1 MAWFTPEACG
11 HGRRFSG
18 LQRIKERRGG
28 AQEPGPTESHP
39 FKSNLCT
46 HTLTHCCTCARAR
59 THPLHPP
66 TKLVLWSLSQLG
78 PIKDSQ
84 DESITSSTRARASSL
99 PLIILSCQVKQLSAA
114 APLLDAVSPLQ
125 SQSVASVPG
134 RGCPL
139 TAEIAP
145 LSHFIWFHFWK
156 CINRFV
162 LVRVMLHVDIT
173 LLFVCLGCAAQITQH

>member
-28 AQEPGPTESHP
+28 AEEPRPTESHP
-39 FKSNLCT
+39 FISNLCT

-59 THPLHPP
+59 THPLQPPP

-99 PLIILSCQVKQLSAA
+99 PLIILSCQVKQPSAA
-114 APLLDAVSPLQ
+114 APRLDAASPLQ
-125 SQSVASVPG
+125 SQSVASVLG
-134 RGCPL
+134 RGRPL
-139 TAEIAP
+139 TAGMAP
-145 LSHFIWFHFWK
+145 LSHLIWLHFWK
-156 CINRFV
+156 CIDRFV
-162 LVRVMLHVDIT
+162 LVRVMPHVYIT
-173 LLFVCLGCAAQITQH
+173 LPLCG